1 MVQPGLAA
9 PLPPWPGSI
18 HPPLCGVLPLVNR
31 VSCHPLPCWGCA
43 GVGRRLCRAEHRLQA
58 PGVQHTFLAGAGDRA
73 GVWLGPAHRAACSAS
88 SRAGERF
95 RQPGRPAEQ
104 RREVKPAWV
113 NGDNNPARLCFIALP
128 LRQQVPAGR
137 DWELVLLLGVA
148 ELVNC

>member
-1 MVQPGLAA
+1 MVQLRCLHGQDPS
-9 PLPPWPGSI
+9 PELPA
-18 HPPLCGVLPLVNR
+18 LPSV
-31 VSCHPLPCWGCA
+31 VSCLLLTESSVTLCPPGAAQGSAGVCA
-43 GVGRRLCRAEHRLQA
+43 GAEHRLKA
-58 PGVQHTFLAGAGDRA
+58 PGVQHTFLAGGGDRA

-113 NGDNNPARLCFIALP
+113 NGDTNPARLCFISLP

-137 DWELVLLLGVA
+137 DWELVSLFGIA